1 MPKTNHTFWKGK
13 IERNRRRDHA
23 VNAKL
28 KQLGWSPVRIW
39 QHELRR
45 PERLALR
52 LAKLLER
59 KSEGRNGS

>member
-1 MPKTNHTFWKGK
+1 MPKTNHAFWKGK
-13 IERNRRRDHA
+13 IERNRQRDRA

-45 PERLALR
+45 PERVVR
-52 LAKLLER
+52 
-59 KSEGRNGS
+59 